1 MATKK
6 KAANAAPE
14 EAPAAKKSPVK
25 KAAKKAA
32 KNAAA
37 KAPAKKAAKAAAKP
51 AAKPSPDAIAQAAYL
66 IYRRRV
72 ELGLPGDSHSDW
84 LEAERSFGTA

>member
-6 KAANAAPE
+6 KAAKAAPE
-14 EAPAAKKSPVK
+14 TPAAKKSPAKKTAK
-25 KAAKKAA
+25 KAAKK
-32 KNAAA
+32 AAA

-72 ELGLPGDSHSDW
+72 DLGLPGDSHSDW